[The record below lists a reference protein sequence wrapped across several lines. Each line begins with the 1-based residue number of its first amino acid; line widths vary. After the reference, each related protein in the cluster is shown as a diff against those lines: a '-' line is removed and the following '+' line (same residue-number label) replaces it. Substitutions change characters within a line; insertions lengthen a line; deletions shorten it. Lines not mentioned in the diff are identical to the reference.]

1 MSELTVL
8 NLRKA
13 LKVWNNKEDLDGCDR
28 YFEIYSDD
36 SCRIH
41 NNQSNSNIDFLHVE
55 DMYDYIQNQVQPS
68 MKVEFIIPSSALRK
82 AKLGDNSELAAVIST
97 AMSNAVKDWE
107 KSC

>member
-13 LKVWNNKEDLDGCDR
+13 LKVWNNKEDIDGCDR
-28 YFEIYSDD
+28 YFKIFSDG

-41 NNQSNSNIDFLHVE
+41 NNQNNSSIDFLHVE
-55 DMYDYIQNQVQPS
+55 DMYDYIQNKVQPS
-68 MKVEFIIPSSALRK
+68 MKVAFTIPSSALRK
-82 AKLGDNSELAAVIST
+82 AKLGDNSELSLVINT
-97 AMSNAVKDWE
+97 AISDAVKDWE